1 MCVGPVRLLSARLLP
16 VPKRARLF
24 LADSTRD
31 RAFVERLARVLDVHR
46 IPYWYSKQRIVG
58 AQQWHD
64 EIGKGL
70 AACKLS
76 WTLKQRQWVYFKSGF
91 DAGCHELL
99 RIWGRKYKGEFR
111 PKKSRATVSQR
122 ARALPAANR
131 KS

>member
-1 MCVGPVRLLSARLLP
+1 MCVRPVRLLSARLLP

-24 LADSTRD
+24 LAHSTRD
-31 RAFVERLARVLDVHR
+31 RAFVERLAHVLDVHVYR
-46 IPYWYSKQRIVG
+46 TANFK
-58 AQQWHD
+58 
-64 EIGKGL
+64 
-70 AACKLS
+70 KLS

-111 PKKSRATVSQR
+111 PKKSPATVSQR
-122 ARALPAANR
+122 AGALPAANR